1 LYYHRHRLLL
11 PAFPTRRSSDLVNQM
26 PPVVLE
32 SIARLFAA
40 GVVAT
45 WVTDKLGS
53 QHFLVRGVHGLQTHR
68 PADVAAVPWSFPQF
82 ESDDAERGQ
91 IVLTDFARD
100 CAPALATFCQREKIQ
115 SAVLSPVM
123 QRDELAGIV
132 GVFYRTAMPF
142 SP

>member
-82 ESDDAERGQ
+82 ESEDRKSTRLNSSHVSISYA
-91 IVLTDFARD
+91 V
-100 CAPALATFCQREKIQ
+100 FC
-115 SAVLSPVM
+115 
-123 QRDELAGIV
+123 
-132 GVFYRTAMPF
+132 
-142 SP
+142 